1 MKSPTLFLYLILF
14 QILLANCENDMT
26 FERLLNE
33 LKKEAKMK
41 IMAIAGADVIDT
53 LKASRLAKDMKIGD
67 SILIGDEVK
76 IKRMAKEENI
86 DISDFKIVNLIDHT
100 EISRY
105 AVKLVHDGEA
115 DMYVKGSIETRDVLK
130 AIFDNEIGLKTSD
143 LISLVGVF
151 EIDGKM
157 KYLTDSSIVPYP
169 TLENKVQLINN
180 AVKFAESTGLKNP
193 KVAVVTAISAA
204 NPRMPETLEA
214 EKLTEMNINGE
225 IKDCIVDGPLS
236 MDVAI
241 SPESAKVKNTNR
253 RINGDADI
261 ILFPDVHAANIAY
274 KILTHLTDI
283 QSGNIIIGTREPV
296 ILSSRSD
303 TVEVKI
309 NSIILGFTYDKFTK
323 IKQ

>member
-225 IKDCIVDGPLS
+225 IKDSIVDGPLS

-283 QSGNIIIGTREPV
+283 KSGNIIIGTREPV